1 MDGEETQGL
10 LIGNRLV
17 LIGAVLYLLEWVA
30 IFAANV
36 SIPLGADAT
45 GSQLASGYVGHE
57 DALGWAAGWFSVV
70 LLGRILIVTGLRA
83 ALADS
88 GRRQPLMDFAT
99 AAMAVGVAL
108 EVATYGIVA
117 GASWAG
123 SHGASI
129 GELRMLDSVAFTVSG
144 MVWGPTGIA
153 ILCCAVAMWR
163 SQLFPRVLVIMGM
176 AAGCLLTLLG
186 AVFLAPRYVDVA
198 SALMI
203 APALVWIWML
213 WTGVLL
219 WRRSEKRIP
228 VAV

>member
-1 MDGEETQGL
+1 MDGEDTQGL
-10 LIGNRLV
+10 LVGNRVV

-30 IFAANV
+30 ILGANFSV
-36 SIPLGADAT
+36 PLGADAT
-45 GSQLASGYVGHE
+45 RAQLLSGYVGHE

-117 GASWAG
+117 GTSWA
-123 SHGASI
+123 SAHGATI

-144 MVWGPTGIA
+144 MLWGPTGIA
-153 ILCCAVAMWR
+153 ILCCAAAMWR
-163 SQLFPRVLVIMGM
+163 SQLFPRVLVIMGI
-176 AAGCLLTLLG
+176 AGGCLLTLLG

-203 APALVWIWML
+203 APALFWIWML

-219 WRRSEKRIP
+219 WRHSEKRIP

>member
-1 MDGEETQGL
+1 MDGEDTQGPV
-10 LIGNRLV
+10 IGNRLV

-30 IFAANV
+30 IFAANL

-83 ALADS
+83 ALVDS

-99 AAMAVGVAL
+99 AAMAVGVTL

-117 GASWAG
+117 GTSWAG
-123 SHGASI
+123 SHGAST
-129 GELRMLDSVAFTVSG
+129 GELRILDSVAFAVSG

-153 ILCCAVAMWR
+153 ILSCAVAMWR
-163 SQLFPRVLVIMGM
+163 SRLFPRVLVIMGI
-176 AAGCLLTLLG
+176 AAGGLLTLLG

-203 APALVWIWML
+203 APALFWIWML

-219 WRRSEKRIP
+219 WRQSEKRIP